1 MNPIVIIAATA
12 LVLSTFVIAILNKP
26 RIPVVASAFII
37 VLIFFVISTYLID
50 SAISNSAISE
60 QLDGFVS
67 FLVMHQSPSTEEL
80 EQSFNIFKYTDMGLF
95 VSCILSMLIEALVIL
110 RKNAEL

>member
-37 VLIFFVISTYLID
+37 VLIF
-50 SAISNSAISE
+50 N
-60 QLDGFVS
+60 
-67 FLVMHQSPSTEEL
+67 
-80 EQSFNIFKYTDMGLF
+80 
-95 VSCILSMLIEALVIL
+95 ALP
-110 RKNAEL
+110 